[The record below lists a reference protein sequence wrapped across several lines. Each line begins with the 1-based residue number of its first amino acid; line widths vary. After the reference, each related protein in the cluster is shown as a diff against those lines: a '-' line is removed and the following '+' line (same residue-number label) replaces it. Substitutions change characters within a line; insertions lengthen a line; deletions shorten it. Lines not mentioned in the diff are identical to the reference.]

1 MFLLNVYKLVFVDES
16 GFHTSMTPT
25 HARGPK
31 GERVYDY
38 VPRNRGRSTT
48 LIAGLSLHGPQ
59 ASWMFEGGVN
69 AATFETYVQ
78 HILAPSLVAGQIV
91 IMDNHQ
97 AHKQD
102 VVRELIEARG
112 CELILLPT
120 YSPDL
125 SPIEELFSKVKAL
138 VRKANARSQETLGQA
153 IADALKA
160 VTLAD
165 IIGWFKDCGFSAQY
179 L

>member
-1 MFLLNVYKLVFVDES
+1 M
-16 GFHTSMTPT
+16 
-25 HARGPK
+25 R
-31 GERVYDY
+31 
-38 VPRNRGRSTT
+38 
-48 LIAGLSLHGPQ
+48 
-59 ASWMFEGGVN
+59 
-69 AATFETYVQ
+69 
-78 HILAPSLVAGQIV
+78 HILAPTLVAGQIV

-97 AHKQD
+97 AHKQE

-125 SPIEELFSKVKAL
+125 SPIEELFSKVKTM
-138 VRKANARSQETLGQA
+138 VRKANARTQDALGQA

-165 IIGWFKDCGFSAQY
+165 IIGWFKHCGFSAQY

>member
-1 MFLLNVYKLVFVDES
+1 
-16 GFHTSMTPT
+16 MTPT
-25 HARGPK
+25 HARAPK

-59 ASWMFEGGVN
+59 ASWMFGGGVN

-97 AHKQD
+97 AHKQE
-102 VVRELIEARG
+102 VVRELIEAWG

-138 VRKANARSQETLGQA
+138 VKKANARAQETLGQA

-165 IIGWFKDCGFSAQY
+165 IIGWFKDCGFSA
-179 L
+179 